1 MRWEDQNVDDQFFSK
16 YKKEIKKIND
26 TLSNIKKHRKK
37 DPENVLN
44 GFNLSKYVDLT
55 LWVNNTL
62 KNVRKVK
69 EYKRNRGVK
78 LNTPSVSEFVNTV
91 IK

>member
-1 MRWEDQNVDDQFFSK
+1 MRRPKCDDQFISK

-26 TLSNIKKHRKK
+26 IFSNIKKHKKK
-37 DPENVLN
+37 DPENVFN
-44 GFNLSKYVDLT
+44 GFNLSKYVDLI

-62 KNVRKVK
+62 KNVKKVK

>member
-16 YKKEIKKIND
+16 YKKEIKKINY